1 MPAIELR
8 PYFQS
13 RLPLEGRLCE
23 GGLVL
28 TLSVSSGLEPPAPDL
43 LGKQERRARECM

>member
-23 GGLVL
+23 GGLTL
-28 TLSVSSGLEPPAPDL
+28 TLSVSSRPGTPSPRSS
-43 LGKQERRARECM
+43 G